1 MLLWEIGPQQCVTW
15 RDGCDDGDYKD
26 KNKQIKTLQKSSHFC
41 SHMCQVKSTPWFNF
55 SLSVSLCFVAP
66 LLFPFLFH
74 SIILTKLSKGKR
86 NMHISS
92 AINHHGQMELIAL
105 KGQMHHFPQSI
116 ILIFH

>member
-1 MLLWEIGPQQCVTW
+1 MGPQQCVTW
-15 RDGCDDGDYKD
+15 QDGCDDSDYKAKD
-26 KNKQIKTLQKSSHFC
+26 KQIKTLQKSSHF
-41 SHMCQVKSTPWFNF
+41 SSYECQVKPTPLFNL
-55 SLSVSLCFVAP
+55 SLSRSLFLCFVAP

-86 NMHISS
+86 NTHMSS